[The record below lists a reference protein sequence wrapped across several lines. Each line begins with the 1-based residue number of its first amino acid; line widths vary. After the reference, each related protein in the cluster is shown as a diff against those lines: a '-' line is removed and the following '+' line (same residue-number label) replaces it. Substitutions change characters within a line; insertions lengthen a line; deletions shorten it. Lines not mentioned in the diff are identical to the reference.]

1 MRQLKVLFFAAAILL
16 AGLSA
21 AFAQTPRMFSYQGLA
36 LDASTGKPIT
46 NGPHSVTVNC
56 ISYNGQLYL
65 TSVYPAG
72 ARTRSWNDN
81 VMRDPHVRIKIGDQ
95 LYDRTLALVTDAAE
109 QEGVLQ
115 ARHKKYPEL
124 KVPANATIHVFHVV
138 G

>member
-1 MRQLKVLFFAAAILL
+1 MFQLTIDATKSAKLDVKASYSYLF
-16 AGLSA
+16 
-21 AFAQTPRMFSYQGLA
+21 
-36 LDASTGKPIT
+36 
-46 NGPHSVTVNC
+46 PHSVTVNC